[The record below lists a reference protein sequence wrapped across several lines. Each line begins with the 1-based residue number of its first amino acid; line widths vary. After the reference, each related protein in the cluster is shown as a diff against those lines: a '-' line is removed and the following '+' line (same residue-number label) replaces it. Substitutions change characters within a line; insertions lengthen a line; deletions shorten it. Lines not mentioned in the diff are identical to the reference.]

1 VNRGPTKVKNAR
13 VPGALRRLLR
23 DRSRLVA
30 VVLLAIVALS
40 ASGIQSA
47 AAVILQR
54 TLDSNWRGA
63 YDILVTAND
72 NPAGQGGLLAPNSL
86 AAGDKGMSLADVAA
100 IRTLDG
106 IAVAAPIGEVD
117 ISQLTFGYP
126 SIALPEGTVD
136 ASTQPQAF
144 RITSTYTTND
154 GLGPRY
160 VTSKSSNVIIDETP
174 KPVTPVTSCSIN
186 DIAVDTVKY
195 PSLCRTSAFTPY
207 QSIVTVQDGSGGW
220 GTGETVS
227 DGVIYFG
234 LYSDPQG
241 STRVTLVDPVAERKL
256 LGVGADFLKQLEAL
270 TPDATTSEADMTKWA
285 SSATGSYATDYLD
298 QQSAVTGSRV
308 SFADTDYGKEIAAFA
323 KEHGFDP
330 DGDQGQPAVYVP
342 LLTANAGVAPLTLT
356 TTVQALGPAPRT
368 GTDASLPYQ
377 VPAVPGTPV
386 GTSSTDAS
394 ALLNPFAVAPVD
406 VAWPGT
412 SPAPRER
419 DPLHTSLGIRYPGIV
434 AGSKYSVDKTKVTLT
449 APGFAQA
456 IPPQTQEIVD
466 PFVLTKDGSAAGV
479 ESVYSPTTL
488 IPQPHNGELLSIAV
502 PVGSFSTAQLSNL
515 QSKLSYVPLGAYQS
529 IGATVD
535 SDGTKTK
542 LNASVTGLGIVSP
555 RTIAIA
561 SIASAP
567 AWHQDRPVTAV
578 RVRVAGITTYTP
590 ESQQKVIS
598 VAQAIQDLGFSATIV
613 AGSSPTAVD
622 LTVTNY
628 AFGVAD
634 ANGVQKVGTLGQITQ
649 QWSELGAAGRADL
662 AVSTA
667 SLSVLGIALGSTAL
681 LLGAV
686 QFASVPRRRG
696 QAAVMR
702 EIGWTSGRI
711 RRWMAAEEIP
721 GIVIV
726 LLAGLAAV
734 FLSGLGRV
742 SINIA
747 AIGVAAVAVSSA
759 AAVVLGSRGRARV
772 RGIRRERILGGR
784 RALRI
789 RGRTTTTFGLRQA
802 RIHLLTSITQVVAVL
817 IVAVSAAGLAEV
829 FLEGRQQAGASLLAQ
844 FTTGQAAVSQ
854 LVLAAVALAAGIILA
869 LLARRVDLARRASQW
884 TAMRAMGWTSGDL
897 LRAQRIEAIAV
908 SAPAIVLAVAATWGG
923 SLLVEAPAL
932 PALVT
937 VGGIAAVMASLSLM
951 FVRRKATPQ

>member
-1 VNRGPTKVKNAR
+1 
-13 VPGALRRLLR
+13 LLR

-54 TLDSNWRGA
+54 TLDANWRGA
-63 YDILVTAND
+63 YDILVTAKG

-106 IAVAAPIGEVD
+106 IDVAAPIGEVD
-117 ISQLTFGYP
+117 ISQLTYGYP

-144 RITSTYTTND
+144 RITFTYTTND
-154 GLGPRY
+154 GLGSRY
-160 VTSKSSNVIIDETP
+160 VTSKTSNVIIDETP
-174 KPVTPVTSCSIN
+174 KPVVAPVTSCNIN
-186 DIAVDTVKY
+186 DIAVDVVKY
-195 PSLCRTSAFTPY
+195 PSLCRGSAFTPY

-256 LGVGADFLKQLEAL
+256 LGAGADFLKPLEAL
-270 TPDATTSEADMTKWA
+270 KPDAKTSAADMTTWA
-285 SSATGSYATDYLD
+285 SSATGSYPTDFLD
-298 QQSAVTGSRV
+298 QQNAVIRAS
-308 SFADTDYGKEIAAFA
+308 TDYQKTDYSKEFAAFA

-330 DGDQGQPAVYVP
+330 AGGPGPPATYVP
-342 LLTANAGVAPLTLT
+342 LLTANAGAAPLTLT
-356 TTVQALGPAPRT
+356 TTVQALGPAPRA
-368 GTDASLPYQ
+368 GTEASFPYQ

-386 GTSSTDAS
+386 GTSSVDAS

-406 VAWPGT
+406 VTWPGT
-412 SPAPRER
+412 SPAPRAR
-419 DPLHTSLGIRYPGIV
+419 NPLYTSLGIRYPGIV
-434 AGSKYSVDKTKVTLT
+434 AGPNYSVDKTRVTLT
-449 APGFAQA
+449 APGFAQP

-466 PFVLTKDGSAAGV
+466 PFVLAKDGSVAGA

-488 IPQPHNGELLSIAV
+488 IPQPRNGELLSIAV
-502 PVGSFSTAQLSNL
+502 PVGSFSTAKLSSL

-529 IGATVD
+529 IGATVE
-535 SDGTKTK
+535 SDGTKSK

-567 AWHQDRPVTAV
+567 AWHQERPVTAV
-578 RVRVAGITTYTP
+578 RVRVAGISAYTH
-590 ESQQKVIS
+590 ESQQKVVS

-613 AGSSPTAVD
+613 AGSSPTAID
-622 LTVTNY
+622 LTVTDY

-634 ANGVQKVGTLGQITQ
+634 ANGVQKVGTLGHITQ

-747 AIGVAAVAVSSA
+747 AIGVAAVLVSSS

-772 RGIRRERILGGR
+772 RGTRRQRLANGR

-789 RGRTTTTFGLRQA
+789 RGRTTTTFGLWQA

-829 FLEGRQQAGASLLAQ
+829 FLEGRHQAGASLLAQ

-869 LLARRVDLARRASQW
+869 LLARRVDLARRANQW
-884 TAMRAMGWTSGDL
+884 TAMRAMGWTSGEL
-897 LRAQRIEAIAV
+897 LRAQRIEALAV

-932 PALVT
+932 PMLVT
-937 VGGIAAVMASLSLM
+937 VGGIAAVIASLSLM